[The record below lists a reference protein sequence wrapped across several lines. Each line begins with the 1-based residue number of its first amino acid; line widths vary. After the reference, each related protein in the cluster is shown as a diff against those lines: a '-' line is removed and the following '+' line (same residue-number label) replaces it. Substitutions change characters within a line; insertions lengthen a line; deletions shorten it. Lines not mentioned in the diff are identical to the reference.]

1 MMFQFHKALY
11 QGVIE
16 RHLSD
21 RDLQWENNHEASVRR
36 DIADLIRD
44 ACVNVGFF
52 YGARLSILRPSL
64 SLMASC
70 IYQ

>member
-1 MMFQFHKALY
+1 MVSQFHRALY

-21 RDLQWENNHEASVRR
+21 RDIQWGNKLEASVRR
-36 DIADLIRD
+36 DIADQIRD

-52 YGARLSILRPSL
+52 YGAVLNILHPSL
-64 SLMASC
+64 SLKAS
-70 IYQ
+70 